1 MKNLSLKICLVTAAF
16 FGSVGL
22 GFASDLPDC
31 PSSGYFD
38 NCFGTWTFENGNQY
52 VGEYKDGKRN
62 GQGTYTYS
70 PKSEW
75 AGEQYV
81 GEYKDGKRNGQGKYT
96 YASGD
101 QYVGE
106 YKDGKRNGQGN
117 YTYASGNNYI
127 GGWKDNRKDG
137 QGTYTYADG
146 TVEQGIWKDGVS
158 QSEAVRLW
166 KLDAEKGNPKAQY
179 NLAEAYELGNGVTKN
194 NVLAHMWYNLSLT
207 NDFKLGLT
215 RKNELE
221 QKMKPSEIGQ
231 AEAYAEL
238 CRDKDYKF
246 CRDENNA
253 FFLPIGF
260 STIGLMI
267 ILLCLWIGR
276 RRKRFIADGE
286 KVQAKIIK
294 VERRIIF
301 NPGTPRPTYGFTLAD
316 GTYVIKSLGY
326 FTLQYQFEKFP
337 IGREDEII
345 YNRKSGVIVRTA
357 RSNPQ
362 LSPWLLWSTSLLG
375 LSFIIWG
382 FFIYLYF

>member
-1 MKNLSLKICLVTAAF
+1 MSVALMLSATA
-16 FGSVGL
+16 S
-22 GFASDLPDC
+22 FALPAC
-31 PSSGYFD
+31 PSDQTKRYH
-38 NCFGTWTFENGNQY
+38 NCFGTYTLANGDKY
-52 VGEYKDGKRN
+52 VGEFKDDKRN
-62 GQGTYTYS
+62 GQGTYTY
-70 PKSEW
+70 
-75 AGEQYV
+75 
-81 GEYKDGKRNGQGKYT
+81 
-96 YASGD
+96 ASGD
-101 QYVGE
+101 
-106 YKDGKRNGQGN
+106 
-117 YTYASGNNYI
+117 NYI

-221 QKMKPSEIGQ
+221 QKMKPNEIGQ

-238 CRDKDYKF
+238 CRNKDYKF
-246 CRDENNA
+246 CHDENNT
-253 FFLPIGF
+253 FFLSIVF
-260 STIGLMI
+260 FTIGLMI
-267 ILLCLWIGR
+267 ILSCLWIGR

-301 NPGTPRPTYGFTLAD
+301 NPGTSRPTYAFTLAD

-326 FTLQYQFEKFP
+326 FTLQHQFEKFP

-345 YNRKSGVIVRTA
+345 YNRKSGVIVRIA
-357 RSNPQ
+357 RSNTQ
-362 LSPWLLWSTSLLG
+362 LSLWLLWSTSLLG

-382 FFIYLYF
+382 FCIYLYF